1 MLRLMPILVAALLL
15 GATAAAETFELIN
28 GDKISGEVV
37 ETTEESVILESPVFG
52 RVEIPREQIVVVE
65 EKVDNGAFGTGL
77 FRDWTRRIAVGASGA
92 SGNTQNA
99 AINAGIE
106 LFTEDDRRRWR
117 FEAQYYWGSSNGT
130 QDTNKAY
137 VALERDWKFED
148 SSFYIFGRTGYT
160 FDSFRSFNHRVDG
173 SLGLGYWWIEWERWR
188 FGTRLGAGVSY
199 QWNNDSAFR
208 PEAVGGIDSIWTIAE
223 GHTFEIHGDIFPD
236 LADIGEF
243 RTYSTADWNISLT
256 EIFGLALGVI
266 HEYTSDTPLK
276 KNDVTYRAALTYDF

>member
-1 MLRLMPILVAALLL
+1 MFRSVCILAFTLSIAAS
-15 GATAAAETFELIN
+15 ATAETLELTN
-28 GDKISGEVV
+28 GDKISGEVI
-37 ETTEESVILESPVFG
+37 ETTEEAVIIESPVLG
-52 RVEIPREQIVVVE
+52 RVEIPIDQIVVAE
-65 EKVDNGAFGTGL
+65 EKVDKGAFGTGL

-92 SGNTQNA
+92 SGNTENA
-99 AINAGIE
+99 AINGGIE
-106 LFTEDDRRRWR
+106 LSTEDDRRRWL

-137 VALERDWKFED
+137 VSLERDWKFEE
-148 SSFYIFGRTGYT
+148 SSFYVFARTGYT
-160 FDSFRSFNHRVDG
+160 FDTFRSFNHRVAG
-173 SLGLGYWWIEWERWR
+173 SLGLGYWWLEWERWR
-188 FGTRLGAGVSY
+188 LGTRLGAGVSY

-208 PEAVGGIDSIWTIAE
+208 PEAVVGVDSVWPIAD

-243 RTYSTADWNISLT
+243 RTYTTADWNIALT

-276 KNDVTYRAALTYDF
+276 ENDVTYRAALTYDF